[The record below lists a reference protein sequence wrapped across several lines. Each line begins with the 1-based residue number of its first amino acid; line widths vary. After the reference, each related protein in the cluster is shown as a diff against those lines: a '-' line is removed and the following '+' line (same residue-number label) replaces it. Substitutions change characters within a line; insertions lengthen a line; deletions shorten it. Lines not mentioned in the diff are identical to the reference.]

1 MANDYALTTFDN
13 PYDPFDQFELWL
25 LFDKEQGYN
34 TCEYLARVAQL
45 AENMSEKEKEEE
57 INRAMDKI
65 IKNDFLNIYKKKVR
79 LQKDSDEEND
89 STVDDGSDTN

>member
-34 TCEYLARVAQL
+34 TCEYLARVAKL
-45 AENMSEKEKEEE
+45 SENMSENEKEEE
-57 INRAMDKI
+57 INRAMDQI

-79 LQKDSDEEND
+79 LQKDSDEGND

>member
-45 AENMSEKEKEEE
+45 SENMSEKEKEEE
-57 INRAMDKI
+57 INRAMDQI
-65 IKNDFLNIYKKKVR
+65 IKNDFLNIYKKASK
-79 LQKDSDEEND
+79 QEKDSDEKNNSVVANEPN
-89 STVDDGSDTN
+89 TN